1 MLRRGFGLVS
11 RIRQIQRSNQN
22 AGLLG
27 ILANQ
32 NALFQSRAS
41 SGSTKLI
48 SLDLVHSVL
57 QEQGAENICC
67 IKVPEV
73 GFLSSDWSN

>member
-27 ILANQ
+27 ANQ

-73 GFLSSDWSN
+73 GFLFPDWSN

>member
-1 MLRRGFGLVS
+1 MLRRGFGIVS
-11 RIRQIQRSNQN
+11 RIRQIQRSNQR
-22 AGLLG
+22 LPS
-27 ILANQ
+27 ISANQ
-32 NALFQSRAS
+32 NAGFQSRAS

-57 QEQGAENICC
+57 QEQGAEDICC

-73 GFLSSDWSN
+73 GFLFSDWSV